1 MGLKDKYDFSILV
14 NETEEVVMEELEKQL
29 NKEEYQTVCRCEECI
44 MDMMALALNQ
54 LQPSYRSSFTG
65 VIYAQK
71 LHLLAALVLCPLSF
85 SQPPLFQGNLSQ
97 SIL

>member
-71 LHLLAALVLCPLSF
+71 LHDGAFKEKVSAIVKKAVEKI
-85 SQPPLFQGNLSQ
+85 SQNPAHVG
-97 SIL
+97 